1 MSHGITHNDTMF
13 SVRAMPWHG
22 LGVVLDEYPRSIDEA
37 LDKAGLGWKV
47 THGDVLVVKT
57 PEWTDDF
64 GTKHPPELI
73 PAKGFKA
80 NLREDTGE
88 VLGIVSDEYEVVD
101 NRDAFRFLDA
111 LIGSE
116 LHFETAGS
124 LWGGRRVWCLARL
137 PEYVEL
143 GGDLSATYIYVA
155 NSHDGSMA
163 VTAAATPIR
172 IVCANTLGA
181 ALRQAE
187 HGASA
192 QRTFRFRHTG
202 NLQTK
207 FAEARQVLGMTIDYQ
222 KQFKA
227 LADRLALEPISET
240 ALEHRVLRH
249 LWVID
254 DDTGA
259 RARANR
265 ERAIERVLA
274 IFRGRGGAGDTT
286 GNSPGHA
293 SGRRSTRSPSTW
305 TTDGATRAAPTR
317 CSARSRTPRSSSER
331 SSWSRRRDVAAGN
344 GVMIRLGFRAGV
356 GSPACRRDDGRGG
369 AVFFWSRS
377 RSSTRGSRRNPS
389 EDSCPTHA
397 PGRCERQYASL

>member
-1 MSHGITHNDTMF
+1 M
-13 SVRAMPWHG
+13 
-22 LGVVLDEYPRSIDEA
+22 
-37 LDKAGLGWKV
+37 
-47 THGDVLVVKT
+47 
-57 PEWTDDF
+57 
-64 GTKHPPELI
+64 
-73 PAKGFKA
+73 
-80 NLREDTGE
+80 
-88 VLGIVSDEYEVVD
+88 VD

-111 LIGSE
+111 LIGSD

-143 GGDLSATYIYVA
+143 GGDQSATYIYVA

-222 KQFKA
+222 KQFKE
-227 LADRLALEPISET
+227 LADRLALEPISAA

-254 DDTGA
+254 DDTGT

-286 GNSPGHA
+286 GNSPGSKWTAFNAIAEHLDY
-293 SGRRSTRSPSTW
+293 GRRYTGRTNQVQRSFEDT
-305 TTDGATRAAPTR
+305 ALKQRAL
-317 CSARSRTPRSSSER
+317 EL
-331 SSWSRRRDVAAGN
+331 VAA
-344 GVMIRLGFRAGV
+344 A
-356 GSPACRRDDGRGG
+356 
-369 AVFFWSRS
+369 
-377 RSSTRGSRRNPS
+377 
-389 EDSCPTHA
+389 
-397 PGRCERQYASL
+397 

>member
-1 MSHGITHNDTMF
+1 M
-13 SVRAMPWHG
+13 
-22 LGVVLDEYPRSIDEA
+22 
-37 LDKAGLGWKV
+37 
-47 THGDVLVVKT
+47 
-57 PEWTDDF
+57 
-64 GTKHPPELI
+64 
-73 PAKGFKA
+73 
-80 NLREDTGE
+80 
-88 VLGIVSDEYEVVD
+88 SDEYEVVD

-111 LIGSE
+111 LISSE

-143 GGDLSATYIYVA
+143 GGDLSGTYIYVA

-163 VTAAATPIR
+163 VTAAVTPIR

-192 QRTFRFRHTG
+192 QRMFRFRHTG

-222 KQFKA
+222 RQFKA
-227 LADRLALEPISET
+227 LADRLALEPISAA

-254 DDTGA
+254 DDTGTSV
-259 RARANR
+259 RANR

-274 IFRGRGGAGDTT
+274 IFGGRGGAGDTT
-286 GNSPGHA
+286 GNSPGTKWTAFNATAEHVDH
-293 SGRRSTRSPSTW
+293 GRRYTTRTNQMQRSFEDTSLKQ
-305 TTDGATRAAPTR
+305 RAL
-317 CSARSRTPRSSSER
+317 
-331 SSWSRRRDVAAGN
+331 DLIAA
-344 GVMIRLGFRAGV
+344 A
-356 GSPACRRDDGRGG
+356 
-369 AVFFWSRS
+369 
-377 RSSTRGSRRNPS
+377 
-389 EDSCPTHA
+389 
-397 PGRCERQYASL
+397 

>member
-1 MSHGITHNDTMF
+1 MSHGITNNDQMF

-47 THGDVLVVKT
+47 THGDVLVVKA
-57 PEWTDDF
+57 PAWTDGF
-64 GTKHPPELI
+64 GTKHEPELV
-73 PAKGFKA
+73 PASGFKA

-143 GGDLSATYIYVA
+143 GGDPSAMYIDGA

-163 VTAAATPIR
+163 VTAAVTPIR
-172 IVCANTLGA
+172 IVCANTLSA

-187 HGASA
+187 RGGDAR
-192 QRTFRFRHTG
+192 RTFRFRHTG

-207 FAEARQVLGMTIDYQ
+207 FAEARQVLGMTIAYQ
-222 KQFKA
+222 KQFKS
-227 LADRLALEPISET
+227 LADGLALQPISEP

-254 DDTGA
+254 DDIGA
-259 RARANR
+259 RARANH

-274 IFRGRGGAGDTT
+274 IYRGRGTDGDTT
-286 GNSPGHA
+286 GNSPGTKWTA
-293 SGRRSTRSPSTW
+293 FNAIAEQLDYGRRYTTRTNQVQRSFEDT
-305 TTDGATRAAPTR
+305 ALKQRAL
-317 CSARSRTPRSSSER
+317 
-331 SSWSRRRDVAAGN
+331 DLVVAA
-344 GVMIRLGFRAGV
+344 
-356 GSPACRRDDGRGG
+356 
-369 AVFFWSRS
+369 
-377 RSSTRGSRRNPS
+377 
-389 EDSCPTHA
+389 
-397 PGRCERQYASL
+397 

>member
-1 MSHGITHNDTMF
+1 MSHGITHHDHMF

-64 GTKHPPELI
+64 GTKHPAELI

-163 VTAAATPIR
+163 VTAAVTPIR

-207 FAEARQVLGMTIDYQ
+207 FAEARQVLGMTINYQ
-222 KQFKA
+222 QQFKA
-227 LADRLALEPISET
+227 LADRLALEPISRA

-254 DDTGA
+254 EDTGT
-259 RARANR
+259 RARR
-265 ERAIERVLA
+265 QPRAHDRA
-274 IFRGRGGAGDTT
+274 GARDLPRPRRRRATPPAT
-286 GNSPGHA
+286 APGA
-293 SGRRSTRSPSTW
+293 SG
-305 TTDGATRAAPTR
+305 
-317 CSARSRTPRSSSER
+317 SAFNAIAEHLDYWQS
-331 SSWSRRRDVAAGN
+331 A
-344 GVMIRLGFRAGV
+344 VM
-356 GSPACRRDDGRGG
+356 
-369 AVFFWSRS
+369 RS
-377 RSSTRGSRRNPS
+377 RSPAVPW
-389 EDSCPTHA
+389 SCSAGPVDF
-397 PGRCERQYASL
+397 G

>member
-22 LGVVLDEYPRSIDEA
+22 LGVVLDEYPKSIDEA

-57 PEWTDDF
+57 PEWADDF
-64 GTKHPPELI
+64 GTKHPAELI
-73 PAKGFKA
+73 PARGFKA

-137 PEYVEL
+137 PEYIEL

-155 NSHDGSMA
+155 NSHDGTMA
-163 VTAAATPIR
+163 VTAAVTPIR

-187 HGASA
+187 QGASA

-207 FAEARQVLGMTIDYQ
+207 FAEARQVLGMTIDYE

-227 LADRLALEPISET
+227 LADRLALEPITET
-240 ALEHRVLRH
+240 ALERRVLRH

-254 DDTGA
+254 EDTGRACPRQSGASDRACADHLPRSRQRRGHHREQPREQVGRVQRDRRAPRLRTPLHDPEQPGAALVRGHLTQAA
-259 RARANR
+259 RAR
-265 ERAIERVLA
+265 
-274 IFRGRGGAGDTT
+274 T
-286 GNSPGHA
+286 
-293 SGRRSTRSPSTW
+293 
-305 TTDGATRAAPTR
+305 
-317 CSARSRTPRSSSER
+317 
-331 SSWSRRRDVAAGN
+331 
-344 GVMIRLGFRAGV
+344 
-356 GSPACRRDDGRGG
+356 RDDG
-369 AVFFWSRS
+369 V
-377 RSSTRGSRRNPS
+377 STRADRR
-389 EDSCPTHA
+389 T
-397 PGRCERQYASL
+397 

>member
-1 MSHGITHNDTMF
+1 MSHGITNNDHMF

-37 LDKAGLGWKV
+37 LQKAGLGWKV
-47 THGDVLVVKT
+47 THGDVLVVRA
-57 PEWTDDF
+57 PAWTDDF
-64 GTKHPPELI
+64 GTEHAPELL

-80 NLREDTGE
+80 NLREDTGD
-88 VLGIVSDEYEVVD
+88 VLGIVSDEYEVVE

-143 GGDLSATYIYVA
+143 GGDRSATYIYVA

-163 VTAAATPIR
+163 VTAAFTPVR

-181 ALRQAE
+181 ALREAE
-187 HGASA
+187 HGANA

-207 FAEARQVLGMTIDYQ
+207 FAEARMVLGMTINYE

-227 LADRLALEPISET
+227 LADRLALEPISEA
-240 ALEHRVLRH
+240 ALERRVLRH
-249 LWVID
+249 LWTID
-254 DDTGA
+254 DDTGP
-259 RARANR
+259 RARANC
-265 ERAIERVLA
+265 ERAIQRVLA
-274 IFRGRGGAGDTT
+274 IFRGRGAVGDTT
-286 GNSPGHA
+286 GNSPGSKWVAFNAIAEHLDY
-293 SGRRSTRSPSTW
+293 GRRYT
-305 TTDGATRAAPTR
+305 
-317 CSARSRTPRSSSER
+317 
-331 SSWSRRRDVAAGN
+331 
-344 GVMIRLGFRAGV
+344 
-356 GSPACRRDDGRGG
+356 
-369 AVFFWSRS
+369 SRS
-377 RSSTRGSRRNPS
+377 NQVQRSF
-389 EDSCPTHA
+389 EDT
-397 PGRCERQYASL
+397 SLKQRALEFVSAA